1 MAKKRQQ
8 IAQQPALLTDPALH
22 YGWKSVQQVA
32 RNDLIV
38 VASQEVKILGV
49 RQVGQMEW
57 YLSYIDPESQQRI
70 EAFYQAHESVYA
82 RL

>member
-8 IAQQPALLTDPALH
+8 VAQQPALLTDPALH

-32 RNDLIV
+32 RNDPIV
-38 VASQEVKILGV
+38 IAGQEVKVLGV
-49 RQVGQMEW
+49 RQQGSEW
-57 YLSYIDPESQQRI
+57 YLSYIDPVQNQRI
-70 EAFYQAHESVYA
+70 EEFYQAHESVYA